1 MRVIAIA
8 NQKGGCGK
16 TTTAINLSSSLSSRG
31 QRVLL
36 IDCDPQSH
44 ATMGLNVSPADLEK
58 SMYNVM
64 TPQAGEALGL
74 DDIILPV
81 KERFDLAPSSV
92 ILSAVEQELSGVE
105 GRENRLLRALQALGR
120 PYDYCIIDC
129 PPSIGL
135 LCFNALRAC
144 TEVIIPIDMSL
155 FSLRG
160 VEKLLEIVL
169 LLKEKLSHDITPRA
183 LITMFDHRT
192 RYSRRVLEKVKDQFG
207 KDVFEAVIRYTIRLR
222 ETVDC
227 GLPIS
232 DYDKHAIGNKDYD
245 TLAEELIQSAADASR
260 EARPGAMNDTHS
272 ILQKTGAY
280 IESVTEA
287 AEAGHS
293 EGDAEEFAGTG
304 LRSSYS
310 EMIEVLATD
319 PPLSA
324 LAGDDGE

>member
-169 LLKEKLSHDITPRA
+169 LLKEKLSHDIAPRA

-324 LAGDDGE
+324 LAGDDGD

>member
-1 MRVIAIA
+1 
-8 NQKGGCGK
+8 
-16 TTTAINLSSSLSSRG
+16 
-31 QRVLL
+31 
-36 IDCDPQSH
+36 
-44 ATMGLNVSPADLEK
+44 
-58 SMYNVM
+58 VM
-64 TPQAGEALGL
+64 
-74 DDIILPV
+74 
-81 KERFDLAPSSV
+81 
-92 ILSAVEQELSGVE
+92 
-105 GRENRLLRALQALGR
+105 
-120 PYDYCIIDC
+120 
-129 PPSIGL
+129 
-135 LCFNALRAC
+135 
-144 TEVIIPIDMSL
+144 
-155 FSLRG
+155 
-160 VEKLLEIVL
+160 
-169 LLKEKLSHDITPRA
+169 
-183 LITMFDHRT
+183 
-192 RYSRRVLEKVKDQFG
+192 EKVKEQFG

-245 TLAEELIQSAADASR
+245 TLAEELIRSAADASR

-287 AEAGHS
+287 AAAGHS

-324 LAGDDGE
+324 LGGDDGE